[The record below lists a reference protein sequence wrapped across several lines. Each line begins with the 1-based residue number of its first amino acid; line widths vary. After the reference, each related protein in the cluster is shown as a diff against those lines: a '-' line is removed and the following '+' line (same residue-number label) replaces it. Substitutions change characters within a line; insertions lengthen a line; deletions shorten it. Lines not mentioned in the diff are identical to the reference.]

1 MSAQLFLDTVPA
13 LLDRGTQA
21 DPWFEFRV
29 DSASEV
35 LAALRQLR
43 DSSVPVNLTPA
54 GGEAAVGATLWA
66 IDTAASR
73 LSFSV
78 ADGAEALQAL
88 ASAGS
93 AVAVCYMESVKLQ
106 FPVAGLTAVKGARA
120 SALVGATPSHLY
132 RFQRRGSFRVR
143 TDPRQ
148 SPRALGR
155 HPAVPALSVALRV
168 LDVSDGGCG
177 LHVPP
182 ETPAIRL
189 GSVLQQLRFELDT
202 EARFGATVVVRHQSE
217 IRGGGGV
224 RLGCEWEDLDAA
236 GQRSLRRYIEM
247 MQRRRRLLSLS

>member
-1 MSAQLFLDTVPA
+1 MSAQAFLDTVPA
-13 LLDRGTQA
+13 LVDKSTQA

-29 DSASEV
+29 DSAAEV
-35 LAALRQLR
+35 LASLRQLR
-43 DSSVPVNLTPA
+43 DSSVPLNLTPA
-54 GGEAAVGATLWA
+54 GESTHIGATLWA

-78 ADGAEALQAL
+78 GDGAEALQTL
-88 ASAGS
+88 AKAGS
-93 AVAVCYMESVKLQ
+93 AVAVCYQESVKLQ
-106 FPVAGLTAVKGARA
+106 FPVTGLTMLKGARA
-120 SALVGATPSHLY
+120 SALVGAIPAHLY

-155 HPAVPALSVALRV
+155 HPALPAMSVALRV
-168 LDVSDGGCG
+168 LDVSEGGCG

-182 ETPAIRL
+182 ETPPIRL
-189 GSVLQQLRFELDT
+189 GSVLRQMRVELDT
-202 EARFGATVVVRHQSE
+202 EARFAATVVVRHQSE

-224 RLGCEWEDLDAA
+224 RLGCEWDELDPAA
-236 GQRSLRRYIEM
+236 LRTLNRYIEM

>member
-1 MSAQLFLDTVPA
+1 MFLDTVPA
-13 LLDRGTQA
+13 LLDRGTPA
-21 DPWFEFRV
+21 DPWQEFRV

-35 LAALRQLR
+35 LASLRQMR
-43 DSSVPVNLTPA
+43 DSSVPLNLTPA
-54 GGEAAVGATLWA
+54 GATSHIGATLWA

-88 ASAGS
+88 VKAGS
-93 AVAVCYMESVKLQ
+93 AVAVCYQESVKLQ
-106 FPVAGLTAVKGARA
+106 FALSGLAMLQGARA
-120 SALVGATPSHLY
+120 SALVGAVPAHLY

-155 HPAVPALSVALRV
+155 HPALPALSIALRV

-182 ETPAIRL
+182 ETPPIRL
-189 GSVLQQLRFELDT
+189 GSVLQQLRVELDT
-202 EARFGATVVVRHQSE
+202 EARFVATLVVRHQSE
-217 IRGGGGV
+217 IRGGGGM
-224 RLGCEWEDLDAA
+224 RLGCEWEMLD
-236 GQRSLRRYIEM
+236 GQAQRALDRYIEM

>member
-29 DSASEV
+29 DSADEV

-43 DSSVPVNLTPA
+43 DSSVPVNLKTA
-54 GGEAAVGATLWA
+54 GATNPIGATLWA
-66 IDTAASR
+66 IDTVASR
-73 LSFSV
+73 LSLSV
-78 ADGAEALQAL
+78 ADGAEALQTL
-88 ASAGS
+88 AKAGS
-93 AVAVCYMESVKLQ
+93 AVAVCYQESVKLQ
-106 FPVAGLTAVKGARA
+106 FPLTGLAMLNGARA
-120 SALVGATPSHLY
+120 SALVGAIPSHMY

-155 HPAVPALSVALRV
+155 HPGLPALSVALRV
-168 LDVSDGGCG
+168 LDVSEGGCG

-182 ETPAIRL
+182 ETPPIRL
-189 GSVLQQLRFELDT
+189 GSVLNQLRIELDT
-202 EARFGATVVVRHQSE
+202 EARFVATVVVRHQSD

-224 RLGCEWEDLDAA
+224 RLGCEWEDLDPAA
-236 GQRSLRRYIEM
+236 VRSLNRYIEM